1 MGRTRARG
9 VCAPRWLGSMAS
21 TAAQHCAAVA
31 GASVLA
37 KTERDR
43 MLVDL
48 APLHPRYGF
57 EVNKGYGTPEHL
69 MALRLHGPSPVH
81 RRSWRLPGEEP
92 VLFCAEMNG

>member
-1 MGRTRARG
+1 MHVRIKADLT
-9 VCAPRWLGSMAS
+9 
-21 TAAQHCAAVA
+21 CAAVA

-43 MLVDL
+43 LLVEL
-48 APLHPRYGF
+48 APVHPAYGF

-69 MALRLHGPSPVH
+69 TALRLHGPSPVH
-81 RRSWRLPGEEP
+81 RRSWRLPGGEP